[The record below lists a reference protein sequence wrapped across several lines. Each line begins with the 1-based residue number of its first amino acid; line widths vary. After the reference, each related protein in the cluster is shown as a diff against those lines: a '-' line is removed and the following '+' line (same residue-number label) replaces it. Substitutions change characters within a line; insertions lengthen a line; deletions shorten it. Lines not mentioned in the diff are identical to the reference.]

1 MLPWWLCGSA
11 LPFGTDR
18 PWIDRPREGSYRF
31 PSTENIGPDDL
42 PTFVYFIELAWAW
55 VACQSLFLF
64 WASKIF
70 SFSHKESPR
79 SLQIEERWCKI
90 ITSHLVN
97 ASQCM
102 CMLSCL
108 VVWNSSWSMDC
119 SPPRSSVHGISQ
131 ARILEWVAISF
142 SKGIFLTQRSNP
154 RLLHWQL
161 GSLPLSHLGSPVLLT
176 VHPRGH
182 LEY

>member
-119 SPPRSSVHGISQ
+119 TRHALLSMGFPRQEYWSGLPFPSPKESSWPRDQTRVSCIGS
-131 ARILEWVAISF
+131 WV
-142 SKGIFLTQRSNP
+142 P
-154 RLLHWQL
+154 YHWA
-161 GSLPLSHLGSPVLLT
+161 T
-176 VHPRGH
+176 
-182 LEY
+182 